1 MLLLGGVVVSGSDR
15 KNLWSALD
23 FRLSE
28 ILAYDFYWAVAGA
41 VAALATAVSTPAA
54 VIRAVP
60 VAAGL
65 VGVVVGAVVAGI
77 AVQTA
82 FMDQAFLRK
91 IRTIGRDPTRY
102 IAPFL
107 FTATTGVFSMLSL
120 LVLGTMS
127 AETSP
132 VPLVVASFVAALLT
146 VWTMTSLLQ
155 GLSTLVQF
163 IHLKTDALDVPD
175 DVSWS
180 ARDSNRHRP
189 SLD

>member
-1 MLLLGGVVVSGSDR
+1 MLSLGGVVVSGSGK

-28 ILAYDFYWAVAGA
+28 ILAYDFYLALGGGL
-41 VAALATAVSTPAA
+41 AALATAVSAPAA

-120 LVLGTMS
+120 LVLGAMS
-127 AETSP
+127 AETP
-132 VPLVVASFVAALLT
+132 QVALIVVAFMAALLT
-146 VWTMTSLLQ
+146 IWTMTSLLQ

-180 ARDSNRHRP
+180 ARDSNRQPP
-189 SLD
+189 S